1 MTEDPNKVY
10 SSGLTLGEAE
20 DLHKHIIEGTRIFG
34 AVAILAHLLAY
45 VWSPWMH

>member
-34 AVAILAHLLAY
+34 AMALFAHLLAY

>member
-1 MTEDPNKVY
+1 MTEDPTKVY
-10 SSGLTLGEAE
+10 STGLTLAEAE

-34 AVAILAHLLAY
+34 AMALFAHLLAY